1 MVPPCLVPPLLV
13 KAGFEPFSARERLG
27 LEKPKVGEPPLRN
40 LPGGTTTS
48 ENIGNSLS
56 PKRAKRKKNA
66 DLFHAP
72 RTITKK

>member
-1 MVPPCLVPPLLV
+1 MGGPYESGRLFGTPDEAIGRTGIVPPCLVPPLLV

-48 ENIGNSLS
+48 ENIGNG
-56 PKRAKRKKNA
+56 RR
-66 DLFHAP
+66 
-72 RTITKK
+72 